1 MNPKEV
7 CGPKGRL
14 MSKMEEYMEGDECPF
29 CEAEYNDFF
38 SHSEGLGSYSE
49 TIHYYY
55 CQECGKAW
63 RNREVCVTEE
73 VE

>member
-55 CQECGKAW
+55 CQECGKQW
-63 RNREVCVTEE
+63 RNRQVFVTEE

>member
-29 CEAEYNDFF
+29 CEAEYDDFF

-49 TIHYYY
+49 TIHYYL
-55 CQECGKAW
+55 CK
-63 RNREVCVTEE
+63 
-73 VE
+73 